1 MEQYFDGLQN
11 PALGSYHIRRTFEAV
26 IKGGFFGVGI
36 GKADTKF
43 TGLPLPHTDSIF
55 AVIAEETGILG
66 GVFVL
71 ALYGLL
77 LWRGLVIAK
86 RAPDQLGTLLA
97 YGFVGWII
105 LEAMMNIAVIVGL
118 FPFTG
123 NALPFISAGGSS
135 MITTLAAMGIVMNV
149 ARSSIKHDSSERS
162 STNAVVDLRRRDRRR
177 GVSRSNRRGS
187 TEN

>member
-1 MEQYFDGLQN
+1 
-11 PALGSYHIRRTFEAV
+11 
-26 IKGGFFGVGI
+26 
-36 GKADTKF
+36 
-43 TGLPLPHTDSIF
+43 
-55 AVIAEETGILG
+55 LG
-66 GVFVL
+66 GVFIL
-71 ALYGLL
+71 FLYGLL

-149 ARSSIKHDSSERS
+149 ARSSIKHDISERS

-177 GVSRSNRRGS
+177 GISRSNRRGS